1 MIFLDTNIW
10 FELLAVRTP
19 IKNNEIN
26 QARAASL
33 LLNSIQQN
41 NEKIITCK
49 EQLFELIK
57 LIEKVKLKEVN
68 KNRKAN
74 NQKGFEK
81 PKDFRKSIEFSDT
94 QKLCISIIKDIKHFA
109 NIKDFTSYD
118 IDSILEN
125 LHLVDINDYL
135 YYNYCVNNYI
145 DFYTFDNDFKNLGH
159 HDKVHILTT

>member
-19 IKNNEIN
+19 IQSNEIN
-26 QARAASL
+26 LARVASSL
-33 LLNSIQQN
+33 LKELQQ
-41 NEKIITCK
+41 KDDQIITCK

-68 KNRKAN
+68 KQRKDN

-109 NIKDFTSYD
+109 VIKNFNTYD
-118 IDSILEN
+118 IDSILKN
-125 LHLVDINDYL
+125 LHLVDINDYV
-135 YYNYCVNNYI
+135 YYKRPFQVLC
-145 DFYTFDNDFKNLGH
+145 KR
-159 HDKVHILTT
+159 